1 MPEKRYIPSKP
12 FAVHLEGV
20 HWVFSPDHIE
30 DGEHGYKKLPKGMNK
45 AQRALFRVVGG
56 STRKVEKATAAPG
69 EER

>member
-1 MPEKRYIPSKP
+1 MSETRYIPTQS

-20 HWVFSPDHIE
+20 RWVFSPDHIE
-30 DGEHGYKKLPKGMNK
+30 DGELGYKRIPKGMNK

-56 STRKVEKATAAPG
+56 SKTKVEKATAAPG